1 MLEKNPKLYTYRNFC
16 IVSCVLSCIVS
27 FTDLDTMVKV
37 VGPVLDAC
45 YPPAIVIAMYYCVI
59 RKPSDARN
67 LKAGKWA
74 MISAFAVS
82 IIEMLVR
89 YSDMF
94 SLGWDVLAKAYHT
107 LPLSDYSLAWLPVSV
122 VLYALIW
129 CASSFAGKSREA

>member
-1 MLEKNPKLYTYRNFC
+1 MCGQWIKS
-16 IVSCVLSCIVS
+16 SCS
-27 FTDLDTMVKV
+27 KQ
-37 VGPVLDAC
+37 PC
-45 YPPAIVIAMYYCVI
+45 YKASVYNTSYINQRILVI

-74 MISAFAVS
+74 IIIAFVISLL
-82 IIEMLVR
+82 EMLVR

-94 SLGWDVLAKAYHT
+94 GLGWDALAGAYRA

-122 VLYALIW
+122 ILYALIW